1 MAAAAEEAGSA
12 LSKAFKRK
20 VQGAAEAYQG
30 QGLVF
35 LPIALETKSQWQ
47 IGGREVANRR
57 KGEEQI

>member
-20 VQGAAEAYQG
+20 VQGAAEACQG

-35 LPIALETKSQWQ
+35 LPIALETKSQWR